1 MDALQEAWGHFDDD
15 AEEVSI
21 ALFKVQEQTIVAS
34 QVIENDHAIRD
45 YYNDQFF
52 SPLSEVESPAFKL
65 EKCNGSPK
73 LELVKMES
81 APMKQE
87 NNEPSPPKIRL

>member
-34 QVIENDHAIRD
+34 
-45 YYNDQFF
+45 
-52 SPLSEVESPAFKL
+52 
-65 EKCNGSPK
+65 
-73 LELVKMES
+73 
-81 APMKQE
+81 
-87 NNEPSPPKIRL
+87 